1 MVVKKKKGKL
11 AIVNLQPTKHDKK
24 ADLKINTYVDE
35 VMTQLCKL
43 LNIKIP
49 DFEKPMVLLKSVHTK
64 PEEKE
69 MNVVIKDELLEMKMQ
84 FVDSHIKIN
93 EKVLKLKKEK
103 LKLKN
108 SLKRKLDEGSET
120 NEIKEENKNGFK
132 STLESGSSDANE
144 IKEENKNGFKSTLE
158 SISSD
163 TEADRDNC
171 SEDSIRIENV
181 ISNYNEYF
189 KGEEQS
195 ESSVT
200 SSEENS
206 YSEMDDVLEHDENV
220 RKENENEVIN
230 LTTVKSSQ
238 SMDDVYVVEDD
249 VSATALNAGKDS
261 PKVKALVSGEE
272 LKNSVSFVKARRN
285 STKVK
290 ELVSSEELGSSEENS
305 IIICDDDIVLDKVDQ
320 SGDGYTSHDPSDII
334 VLDS

>member
-49 DFEKPMVLLKSVHTK
+49 EFEKPIVLLKSVHTK
-64 PEEKE
+64 SEEKE

-84 FVDSHIKIN
+84 FVDSHIKVN

-132 STLESGSSDANE
+132 RTLESG
-144 IKEENKNGFKSTLE
+144 
-158 SISSD
+158 SSD

-189 KGEEQS
+189 KGEERS

-206 YSEMDDVLEHDENV
+206 YSEMDDVIEHEENV

-230 LTTVKSSQ
+230 LTTMKSSQ

-249 VSATALNAGKDS
+249 VSATALTAGTDS
-261 PKVKALVSGEE
+261 PKVKALVSGVE
-272 LKNSVSFVKARRN
+272 LDNSASFVKGRKN
-285 STKVK
+285 STKK

-305 IIICDDDIVLDKVDQ
+305 IIICDDDNVLDKVDQ